1 MSLFTRNNLLDLT
14 DIAAARRNLMLG
26 DCADL
31 SSAAVDLVANGGV
44 QLNRLF
50 MKSYDSNQDVFLR
63 RSSNG
68 EVYIDATSNIQ
79 SWVRP
84 RTEDIPLTVFA
95 NDVDAVYTNEVV
107 DLIYTADYL
116 HLSRRPTL
124 QRILTD
130 HFGEDPLCVES
141 LHLNDID
148 ANIRDS
154 VHLELGLNPYA
165 MCNYDSRSSF
175 ADVRVANMRLK
186 RLTGRPGVITNG
198 GNDVVGFADAIGATA
213 DIELHGLTRVGAD
226 VFDNDTLAS
235 IRSNVIERAENKIT
249 FYQSNVDTVEEY
261 LQNNTGAYVL
271 AASNLS
277 DVSTG
282 SALALLELDAFKNNV
297 SSSGPDALDIGE
309 LNMLFIPNEL
319 DLFVD
324 SLIAPLLTKYP
335 FYTYRHFKYAFIFTD
350 SDGNIDMQDQDSFP
364 APTATE
370 IGVVK
375 VKRDLTNATDPEASV
390 RLSYIHERNVI
401 HLERMRTALDNID
414 LYRVLDAIYEENLI
428 ANTRLLRNNRDLE
441 EMASISSNDRL
452 ACFSNLGISAIVS
465 TLDYADLSR
474 IPTTNACFDN
484 DMGFG
489 VKTSNLGEWGTSGD
503 LSSCRA
509 NLGLGS
515 VCLQNVDTFELYGTT
530 LETDFVA
537 VIGSLR
543 MTELG
548 QSEGAASGAIP
559 FESLQFIHT
568 NTLYMTCG
576 SEAGACVWNGL
587 PETSHGS
594 PDVHGVVRMHSSVRY
609 DEEGTYT
616 TDVLRS
622 VYEEIH
628 NAIQLCRADAEELLA
643 NVQ

>member
-1 MSLFTRNNLLDLT
+1 MSLFTRNNLLDVT

-31 SSAAVDLVANGGV
+31 SSAAVDLVAKGEI

-116 HLSRRPTL
+116 HLSHRPTL

-130 HFGEDPLCVES
+130 HFGADPLCAES
-141 LHLNDID
+141 LHLDDID
-148 ANIRDS
+148 TNIRDS
-154 VHLELGLNPYA
+154 VYLELGLNPYA
-165 MCNYDSRSSF
+165 MCNYDPRSSF

-186 RLTGRPGVITNG
+186 RLTGRPGVVTNG

-213 DIELHGLTRVGAD
+213 DTESHGLTRVGTD
-226 VFDNDTLAS
+226 VFDSDELAS
-235 IRSNVIERAENKIT
+235 MRSNVIERVESKIA
-249 FYQSNVDTVEEY
+249 FYQSNVDNVEEY
-261 LQNNTGAYVL
+261 LRNNTDAYVL

-282 SALALLELDAFKNNV
+282 SALTLLELDAFRNNV
-297 SSSGPDALDIGE
+297 SSSGPEAMDVGE

-335 FYTYRHFKYAFIFTD
+335 FYTYRHFKYAFVFTN

-364 APTATE
+364 APTASK
-370 IGVVK
+370 IGIIK
-375 VKRDLTNATDPEASV
+375 VKRNLTDPTDPEASV
-390 RLSYIHERNVI
+390 RLSYVHERNVI
-401 HLERMRTALDNID
+401 HLERMRTALNDID

-441 EMASISSNDRL
+441 EMTSISSNDRL
-452 ACFSNLGISAIVS
+452 ACFSNLGLSPIVS

-474 IPTTNACFDN
+474 VPATTACFDN
-484 DMGFG
+484 DMGYG
-489 VKTSNLGEWGTSGD
+489 LQTSNLGEWGAVGD
-503 LSSCRA
+503 LSVCRA

-515 VCLQNVDTFELYGTT
+515 VCLQHADAFELSGTT
-530 LETDFVA
+530 LDTDFAA

-548 QSEGAASGAIP
+548 QSEGTASGAIP

-568 NTLYMTCG
+568 NTLYMTCE

-587 PETSHGS
+587 PETSRES
-594 PDVHGVVRMHSSVRY
+594 PDVHGVVRMHSNVRY

-616 TDVLRS
+616 TNVLLS
-622 VYEEIH
+622 VYEEIN
-628 NAIQLCRADAEELLA
+628 NAIQLCQADAKELLT
-643 NVQ
+643 NVK